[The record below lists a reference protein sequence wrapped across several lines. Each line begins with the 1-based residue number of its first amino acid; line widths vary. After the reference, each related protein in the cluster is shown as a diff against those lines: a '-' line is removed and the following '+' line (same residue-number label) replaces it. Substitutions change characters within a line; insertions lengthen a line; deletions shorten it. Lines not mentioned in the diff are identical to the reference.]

1 MSQRHL
7 IWAATILGLIVTAL
21 AYTFSLTLVRG
32 AIAATRDSARFS
44 GLVFALALIARAS
57 RPALLARNKAGLTLA
72 FVAAHG
78 VHFGTIIARAAIE
91 PGNPLRHFALQN
103 VLVVGFGFGITAT
116 VAFTARAKSQAGS
129 RTNAVAFYIVW
140 TLFAVAFG
148 ASFRTAAASAVMFI
162 VVVLAMF
169 WRVAGTFLPA
179 SRRMS
184 AAAGS
189 ET

>member
-7 IWAATILGLIVTAL
+7 IWAATIVGVIVTAL
-21 AYTFSLTLVRG
+21 AYAFSPTLIGG

-44 GLVFALALIARAS
+44 GLVFALALVARAS

-91 PGNPLRHFALQN
+91 PGNPLGHFALQN
-103 VLVVGFGFGITAT
+103 VLVLGFGFGITG
-116 VAFTARAKSQAGS
+116 VIAFTARAKSRPGS

-140 TLFAVAFG
+140 ALFAVAFG
-148 ASFRTAAASAVMFI
+148 ASFRTSPASAVMLI
-162 VVVLAMF
+162 VVVGGIL
-169 WRVAGTFLPA
+169 WRVAAAFVPA
-179 SRRMS
+179 SRAT
-184 AAAGS
+184 AAAAS
-189 ET
+189 SQT